1 MGLGI
6 TVKNIKS
13 ALGFGDDDNVGV
25 FYCCSTQSARSFA
38 TSFSRLLGTDREKV
52 KNMSCLI
59 ACAYDIDGYF
69 SKVRAQARKIGYNKP
84 AFLYS
89 SLLPTLQ
96 GSHVKM
102 SASIYSSAIFFTD
115 DEAMV
120 REKLER
126 AFSTKQGGTMDTETV
141 FQYLRFFMQSD
152 EEFEELE
159 ESSHRA
165 GRRKRD
171 CEEGEKE
178 IEEDELTKA
187 LTRAVQEQVAK
198 FQKSRGEVTDDYLK
212 GLMTR
217 RLLE

>member
-69 SKVRAQARKIGYNKP
+69 SD
-84 AFLYS
+84 S